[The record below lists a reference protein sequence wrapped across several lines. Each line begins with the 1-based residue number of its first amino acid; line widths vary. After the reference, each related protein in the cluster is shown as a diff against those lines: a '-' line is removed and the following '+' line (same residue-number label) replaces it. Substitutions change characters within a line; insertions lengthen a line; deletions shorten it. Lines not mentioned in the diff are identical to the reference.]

1 MEVSAGGDKVVAGRM
16 ENFGKLLGITLA
28 WLSLVWAVPIDNL
41 LYLVEQDP
49 VLSLDLSGSI
59 LLDLNCLGVG
69 DRLQM
74 INFQSVHSP
83 ESFTQHLS
91 VLLVILVVK
100 DAIQQLAGA
109 LLLNGNFFDTLHIC

>member
-1 MEVSAGGDKVVAGRM
+1 MEVSAGGDQVVAGRM

-28 WLSLVWAVPIDNL
+28 WLSLVWAVSIDNL

-83 ESFTQHLS
+83 ESFT
-91 VLLVILVVK
+91 
-100 DAIQQLAGA
+100 
-109 LLLNGNFFDTLHIC
+109 